1 MRLAAVDVGT
11 NTARLLVAEL
21 AGGRVLDLERRAVVV
36 GLGTGVDASGRISEA
51 AIERTVALLGEYRA
65 LMTGHRVERFRA
77 VATSATRDAAN
88 ASQFLD
94 RATEVLGTRPEVI
107 GGPEEAALSFQGAI
121 AGLPGPGPTLVIDV
135 GGGSTEF
142 VVGDDAPL
150 AATSIDIGS
159 VRLTERLLVERPATD
174 EEVAAATDLA
184 RRMFAPVA
192 IPGPP
197 VRAIGVAGTFTSLA
211 AIHLGLASY
220 DLARVHGSTLTV
232 ADLDHLVATLSP
244 LTIEETAAI
253 PSLQSD
259 RAPVLLGGAV
269 VVREAV
275 RRCGLGRVTV
285 SETDLLDGIV
295 LGLAG

>member
-1 MRLAAVDVGT
+1 
-11 NTARLLVAEL
+11 
-21 AGGRVLDLERRAVVV
+21 
-36 GLGTGVDASGRISEA
+36 
-51 AIERTVALLGEYRA
+51 
-65 LMTGHRVERFRA
+65 
-77 VATSATRDAAN
+77 
-88 ASQFLD
+88 
-94 RATEVLGTRPEVI
+94 
-107 GGPEEAALSFQGAI
+107 
-121 AGLPGPGPTLVIDV
+121 LVIDV

-159 VRLTERLLVERPATD
+159 VRLTERLLVERPASK
-174 EEVAAATDLA
+174 EQVAAATDLV

-211 AIHLGLASY
+211 AIHLGLAAY
-220 DLARVHGSTLTV
+220 DRARVDGSTLTV
-232 ADLDHLVATLSP
+232 SDLDRLVANLSR
-244 LTIEETAAI
+244 LTIEETEAI
-253 PSLQSD
+253 PSLQAD